1 MSNLIG
7 SVYEPTDSLSDN
19 VISLNPSKYRYAGM
33 KMIDRSEIKY
43 GFNPKTRMISE
54 TEERLGIKSIEESY
68 GWEFSALRKMT
79 SDLSIENRWVNPN
92 PINFIR
98 GNDRGA
104 DFGSVNAWFLDVMMV
119 LSQTVPDLAKK
130 YFIRLDELFGE
141 GQEEEVRKWRREL
154 RKRLKKVNR
163 NKLRNLRSTSSDDLT
178 ESEMMKIHTI
188 QSKMVERE
196 YWGRIGKSLG
206 TQYVSNYVMDPDR
219 VEHLMCTHTISE
231 VSIPLFASA
240 ILGENWRDG
249 EDCGKDLFGQVG
261 DSATV
266 FGVILLNSLRKDI
279 TKEDIEEMVN
289 TKSMRSYFDSRVRE
303 FLTEHLNLCVIEEG
317 GIPVFSV
324 DDTDSI

>member
-1 MSNLIG
+1 
-7 SVYEPTDSLSDN
+7 
-19 VISLNPSKYRYAGM
+19 M
-33 KMIDRSEIKY
+33 KMVRGSEIKY

-54 TEERLGIKSIEESY
+54 TEERLGIKSIEESF
-68 GWEFSALRKMT
+68 GWEFSALRKIT
-79 SDLSIENRWVNPN
+79 SDLAIENRWVNPN
-92 PINFIR
+92 PLNFIR
-98 GNDRGA
+98 GYDRSA

-130 YFIRLDELFGE
+130 YFIRLDEFFGE
-141 GQEEEVRKWRREL
+141 GQEEEVRKYRREL
-154 RKRLKKVNR
+154 RKRLKKANR
-163 NKLRNLRSTSSDDLT
+163 NKLRNLQSKSSDDFT
-178 ESEMMKIHTI
+178 ESEMMKYHTI
-188 QSKMVERE
+188 QSQMVERE
-196 YWGRIGKSLG
+196 KWVRIGKSLG

-231 VSIPLFASA
+231 VSISLFASA

-279 TKEDIEEMVN
+279 TKEDIEGMVN
-289 TKSMRSYFDSRVRE
+289 TKSMRSYFDSSVRE
-303 FLTEHLNLCVIEEG
+303 FLTEHLNRCVIEEG
-317 GIPVFSV
+317 GIPIFRV